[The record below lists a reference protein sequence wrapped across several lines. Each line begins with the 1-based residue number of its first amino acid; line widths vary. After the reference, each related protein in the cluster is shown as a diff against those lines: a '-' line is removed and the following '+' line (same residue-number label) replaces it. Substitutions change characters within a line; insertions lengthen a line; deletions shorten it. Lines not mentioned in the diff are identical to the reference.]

1 MQDDVLYGPQAS
13 TKLSWNQFNQFPHDT
28 FTWRGIDGSEVL
40 AHFVTTPEK
49 DDGSWHYTYNGLMTP
64 FDVKGL
70 WDNYRQKG
78 INDEVLMLYGWATAV
93 VARPKKCWN
102 RRRCCVICR
111 AFRAW
116 SLA

>member
-1 MQDDVLYGPQAS
+1 MYGPQAS
-13 TKLSWNQFNQFPHDT
+13 TKLSWNQFNPFPHDT

-78 INDEVLMLYGWATAV
+78 INDEVLMLYGWGDGGG
-93 VARPKKCWN
+93 VA
-102 RRRCCVICR
+102 
-111 AFRAW
+111 
-116 SLA
+116 